1 MARLAFQV
9 KASHGDPLHLIIDFL
24 ITWFDADQLRSADD
38 SDYSRAALMKMTQD
52 SVVGSSRGLTELPD
66 SRVPS
71 LNLLGRVED
80 ALAAI
85 SEGDAEPIMLLPS
98 ALRQAIEYRMGASRD
113 LTSIRLLLL
122 NSALKEVEDILLKD
136 FIASWLERADRLDQE
151 VHSPE
156 SRLMLA
162 RWLIASQRLNEAEAV
177 LKGISSEEEQLLN
190 TSVIAT

>member
-1 MARLAFQV
+1 
-9 KASHGDPLHLIIDFL
+9 
-24 ITWFDADQLRSADD
+24 
-38 SDYSRAALMKMTQD
+38 
-52 SVVGSSRGLTELPD
+52 
-66 SRVPS
+66 
-71 LNLLGRVED
+71 
-80 ALAAI
+80 
-85 SEGDAEPIMLLPS
+85 MLLPS